1 MVQSESPAQVRRTIG
16 CTRGGLACGLEWMIT
31 RPARV
36 IRNVE
41 LSREAR
47 HLVVLRPLGWLGGI
61 SSVVASVPRTFSLAD
76 AGQAG

>member
-1 MVQSESPAQVRRTIG
+1 MTSAEQVAGPESPIWW
-16 CTRGGLACGLEWMIT
+16 EWSGELNDGDL
-31 RPARV
+31 V
-36 IRNVE
+36 SSVVE

-47 HLVVLRPLGWLGGI
+47 HLVALSPLGWLAEI